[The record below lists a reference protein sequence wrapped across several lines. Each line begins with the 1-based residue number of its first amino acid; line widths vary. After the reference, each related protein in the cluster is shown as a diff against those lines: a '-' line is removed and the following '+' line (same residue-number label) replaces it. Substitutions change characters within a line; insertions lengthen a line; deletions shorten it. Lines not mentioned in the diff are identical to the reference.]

1 MLTNN
6 LRKQWTNTSY
16 GDHNDYLV

>member
-6 LRKQWTNTSY
+6 LCKQWTNTSN
-16 GDHNDYLV
+16 GDHNVYLV